1 MLQRLEGCF
10 YEKCWQKKEATK
22 RVKHLQQQMDEDAC
36 IYRKFFFS
44 LSLSYPFFHVIC
56 NYTIPS
62 SCITLCPS
70 TSCFTIIRLWGSS
83 KERESGGGLA
93 STLLCV
99 SNIVSILKV
108 GLMGCLE
115 RVITTSS
122 TSSEQ
127 KQEGTRNLFNANAH
141 CMKFNSKS
149 RQVQVRYLKKFGM
162 QLVPIFYYARW

>member
-56 NYTIPS
+56 TILPS
-62 SCITLCPS
+62 SSITLCPS

-83 KERESGGGLA
+83 KERVEEGQHQLFSVCPILCPSLKLVSWDA
-93 STLLCV
+93 LNALLLHHPHHPSRRDSKFV
-99 SNIVSILKV
+99 QQKHTEYNSIQKAELR
-108 GLMGCLE
+108 LHE
-115 RVITTSS
+115 RLSQI
-122 TSSEQ
+122 
-127 KQEGTRNLFNANAH
+127 
-141 CMKFNSKS
+141 
-149 RQVQVRYLKKFGM
+149 
-162 QLVPIFYYARW
+162 